1 MISFNTCDPVEIFSN
16 HTGSHNLLQKKK
28 HTHLF
33 QSIPVIYLDASS
45 WSSLEVKK
53 DLLLAAWPRSRALLI
68 RDVHICAQM
77 STCNSWFSLWP
88 GIQWFCVYV
97 PVVIFFFFF
106 FLHCFWNV
114 KKKKSGCCWLPRTNK
129 YIKYI
134 LSWCPTFVPVSVSL
148 LTG

>member
-1 MISFNTCDPVEIFSN
+1 MQYKALGWILASNGWPKPQLPAHFNTCSETSRTSCQLMISFNTCDPVEIFSN

-28 HTHLF
+28 THAHLF

-97 PVVIFFFFF
+97 PVVIYFYFFFFTVF
-106 FLHCFWNV
+106 EM
-114 KKKKSGCCWLPRTNK
+114 
-129 YIKYI
+129 
-134 LSWCPTFVPVSVSL
+134 
-148 LTG
+148 